1 MKSLLW
7 LSMIWFVGI
16 SSCLW
21 ISFWQPEQDTDSKFP
36 FWKNPSATQNCD
48 DLTSLWDCVDV
59 KDDESIIN
67 RLLGVFNLDRVSQ
80 GDDHK
85 FLNYV
90 KAILNVALWLLSMV
104 ALIMT
109 IYTFYL
115 MFFTENDAGIKKAKW
130 NLVKIEDYTW
140 KVGYGERT
148 WAKIETLISTQW
160 FINIEPLAKKVIKW
174 YKNKDFEIIP
184 QRFTKTFE
192 DWIFNLRDWCIS
204 RQLYWWHRIP
214 VSSTEA
220 G

>member
-36 FWKNPSATQNCD
+36 FQKNPSATQNCD
-48 DLTSLWDCVDV
+48 DSTSLWDCVDV

-67 RLLGVFNLDRVSQ
+67 RLLGVFNLDRVSEN
-80 GDDHK
+80 DDHK

-130 NLVKIEDYTW
+130 NLVGIFIALAIVW
-140 KVGYGERT
+140 LS
-148 WAKIETLISTQW
+148 WLIVSFIFWWYQSQW
-160 FINIEPLAKKVIKW
+160 QNRQSEIKSNNITMANYESNNQIYLTV
-174 YKNKDFEIIP
+174 
-184 QRFTKTFE
+184 
-192 DWIFNLRDWCIS
+192 
-204 RQLYWWHRIP
+204 
-214 VSSTEA
+214 
-220 G
+220 

>member
-21 ISFWQPEQDTDSKFP
+21 GFLDIWQNLDENFPIGTEYQKDPNANLGEQVTIK
-36 FWKNPSATQNCD
+36 
-48 DLTSLWDCVDV
+48 
-59 KDDESIIN
+59 EEGSIIN
-67 RLLGVFNLDRVSQ
+67 RLLKVFNLDRVSQ

-130 NLVKIEDYTW
+130 NLVGIFIALAIVW
-140 KVGYGERT
+140 LS
-148 WAKIETLISTQW
+148 WLIVSFIFWWYQSQW
-160 FINIEPLAKKVIKW
+160 QNRQWEIQSNNITMANYESNNQIYLTV
-174 YKNKDFEIIP
+174 
-184 QRFTKTFE
+184 
-192 DWIFNLRDWCIS
+192 
-204 RQLYWWHRIP
+204 
-214 VSSTEA
+214 
-220 G
+220 